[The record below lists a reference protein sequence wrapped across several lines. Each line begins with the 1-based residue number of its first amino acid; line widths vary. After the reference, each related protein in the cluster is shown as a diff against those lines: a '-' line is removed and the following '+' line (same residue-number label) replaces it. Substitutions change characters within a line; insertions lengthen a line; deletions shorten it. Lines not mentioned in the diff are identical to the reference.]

1 MSTTVK
7 FRGRLRMAGH
17 GSGGDM
23 SGLHVSLHLEDV
35 EGPANLTSQLTYL
48 TDGAPLVTITV
59 EAPDAVTGEDA
70 AEILAGLPAELQAL
84 VGG

>member
-1 MSTTVK
+1 
-7 FRGRLRMAGH
+7 MAGY
-17 GSGGDM
+17 GSGDGI
-23 SGLHVSLHLEDV
+23 SGLYVSLHLEDV

-59 EAPDAVTGEDA
+59 EAPDVVAGEDA
-70 AEILAGLPAELQAL
+70 EEILAGLPAELQAL